1 MISIPCNL
9 QWKETFQKKNFF
21 WIQYYC
27 QGDRVTTVTTNYAH
41 QIPIPWLLI
50 TAPCL
55 HSSRVEAYPC
65 TPPAQSLSGLK
76 HCMFTFLT
84 LTCLWLPATC
94 SCVLF
99 SILHRLHAPSFP
111 LNFLEKDWLLP
122 DKTQETLPFPAV
134 YSSGLFALPVFNKPA
149 VVFTSVFLCVSA
161 DNISDFIILKDSFL
175 CCFKISTLIII
186 RNVSWATYQYIRMI
200 SEGHWR
206 LK

>member
-1 MISIPCNL
+1 MLTRSQSLIIDHRPLSPLIKSIIS
-9 QWKETFQKKNFF
+9 
-21 WIQYYC
+21 
-27 QGDRVTTVTTNYAH
+27 
-41 QIPIPWLLI
+41 
-50 TAPCL
+50 L
-55 HSSRVEAYPC
+55 HSSRTVTVWSQTLHVYFP
-65 TPPAQSLSGLK
+65 
-76 HCMFTFLT
+76 
-84 LTCLWLPATC
+84 LTCLWLPASC
-94 SCVLF
+94 SSVLF
-99 SILHRLHAPSFP
+99 SILHHLHAPSFP

-134 YSSGLFALPVFNKPA
+134 YFALPVFNKPA

-186 RNVSWATYQYIRMI
+186 RNVTWATNQYIRMI